1 MIGKLLFCLGL
12 RLNSL
17 NPADVPDKE
26 EEIIKLEEK
35 VLELK
40 KENRLLKLQ
49 LTESDHAKTDTN
61 GKEKEELLALQ
72 QSNDDKEL
80 KIIELTGKLEEVEH
94 NLNADI
100 DAKKKENAA
109 LIEKYGTE
117 IGALREELE
126 KKRAKLDEV
135 QQQLQQQQ
143 QQQQEQ
149 PEQAPSTKAGNAS
162 NGEMVRGIMNQFYVK
177 LYQSIE
183 GKDMSSM
190 TSAELLKLTAEIIRK
205 ETKAAL
211 NSN

>member
-1 MIGKLLFCLGL
+1 M
-12 RLNSL
+12 
-17 NPADVPDKE
+17 NPGEVPDKE

-49 LTESDHAKTDTN
+49 LTESDHAKKDTN
-61 GKEKEELLALQ
+61 EQENEVLLALQ
-72 QSNDDKEL
+72 QSNDEKEL
-80 KIIELTGKLEEVEH
+80 KIIEITGKLEEVEY

-100 DAKKKENAA
+100 EAKKKENAA
-109 LIEKYGTE
+109 LTEKYTTE
-117 IGALREELE
+117 IGSLREELE
-126 KKRAKLDEV
+126 KKQAELYEV
-135 QQQLQQQQ
+135 QQKLQQEHQ

-149 PEQAPSTKAGNAS
+149 QEKPSSTKTGNAS

-183 GKDMSSM
+183 GKDMTSM
-190 TSAELLKLTAEIIRK
+190 TSAELLKLAAEIIRK

>member
-1 MIGKLLFCLGL
+1 M
-12 RLNSL
+12 
-17 NPADVPDKE
+17 NPADAPDKE

-49 LTESDHAKTDTN
+49 LTESDHVKKDTKE
-61 GKEKEELLALQ
+61 KEKEELLVLQ
-72 QSNDDKEL
+72 QSNDEKEL
-80 KIIELTGKLEEVEH
+80 KIIQLTGKLEEVEH

-100 DAKKKENAA
+100 EAKEKENAA
-109 LIEKYGTE
+109 LIEKYTSE
-117 IGALREELE
+117 IESLREQLE
-126 KKRAKLDEV
+126 TKQVELDEV
-135 QQQLQQQQ
+135 RKQLAQQ

-149 PEQAPSTKAGNAS
+149 SSTIKAGNAS

-183 GKDMSSM
+183 GKDMTSM
-190 TSAELLKLTAEIIRK
+190 TSADLLKLTAEIIRK
-205 ETKAAL
+205 ETKSAL